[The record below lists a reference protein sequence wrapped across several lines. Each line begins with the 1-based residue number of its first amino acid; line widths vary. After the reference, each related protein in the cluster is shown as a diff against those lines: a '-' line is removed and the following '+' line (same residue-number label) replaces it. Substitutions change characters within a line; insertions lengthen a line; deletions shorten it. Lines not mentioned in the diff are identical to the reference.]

1 MCGFGCVWCVCVR
14 GCEYCYIL
22 PNPEVNFFYQLSR
35 SMFSIY
41 LFYLLTG

>member
-1 MCGFGCVWCVCVR
+1 MN
-14 GCEYCYIL
+14 IAILL
-22 PNPEVNFFYQLSR
+22 PNPEVNLFYQLSR